1 MCHEH
6 LKVEF
11 KYALSVQITCVRPQA
26 WLPRSRR
33 RLGCHGLVVGF
44 KAWEVRP
51 ESAVTCRKCHCLLQA
66 FCQLHFWDQRLWQE
80 CDASGP
86 AVLPG
91 RGCSADRAGPRC
103 QGPHQVWSS
112 PAGGLRDDLEHRCG
126 LSGAKRLRSGQCKGL
141 AAEPVA
147 TGRLCLGWVWCAEHD
162 WAFML
167 KARQRSKA
175 MHASLTQVEVP
186 LTAAVLNMALSVLS

>member
-1 MCHEH
+1 MKTIRVENFMCHEH

-11 KYALSVQITCVRPQA
+11 KYALTMQLTCVRPQA
-26 WLPRSRR
+26 LLPWSHR
-33 RLGCHGLVVGF
+33 
-44 KAWEVRP
+44 KAWDVRP
-51 ESAVTCRKCHCLLQA
+51 ELAVTCRKYHCLLQA

-80 CDASGP
+80 CDAPGP

-91 RGCSADRAGPRC
+91 RGCSADRAGSGC

-126 LSGAKRLRSGQCKGL
+126 LSGAKRLRFGQCKGL

-147 TGRLCLGWVWCAEHD
+147 TGRLCLSWVWCAEHD

-167 KARQRSKA
+167 KAQPRSKA
-175 MHASLTQVEVP
+175 MHASLFQVQVL
-186 LTAAVLNMALSVLS
+186 LTAAVLNMVLSVLS